1 METKSLIYHKL
12 EAFIKKYYT
21 NELLKGVIL
30 FVGFGLL
37 YFFFTLFI
45 EYFLWLKPTGRT
57 ILFWTFIGVEL
68 YLLSRFILF
77 PLFKLFKL
85 QKGIDYKQASQIIGS
100 HFSEVNDKLIN
111 FLQLAENNQ
120 PSELLIASI
129 EQKGKSLQP
138 IPFSNAINLKKN
150 TKYLPWAIIPLLFL
164 AFFMLTGNSDI
175 IADSMNR
182 VVRYNEKFSP
192 PAPFSFVV
200 LNENLQTEQGS
211 DFILQVKSEGKVVP
225 ENAMIIIGDESY
237 YMESTKPGVFE
248 YRFTKPSKNIT
259 FHVESNSV
267 STPDLELSVVA
278 VPTISNFEMVLQFPS
293 YLNRKAETIKG
304 SGNAIVP
311 EGTKVSW
318 KVSALATNQIQ
329 YFEGSAYSSFI
340 EKDNLFFFTKT
351 ILQNTEYQILTS
363 NNKVKHYEKLNY
375 QITTIKD
382 QFPTISVNNAPD
394 SLRVQ
399 KNILIGQ
406 VSDDNGLHKLQIVYY
421 PKNNERAALKSTIPV
436 KKELFD
442 QFVFSF
448 PGNLPITE
456 GVAYEYYFEVF
467 DNDALHNFK
476 STKSSVFSDRINT
489 EEERQEEQLKQ
500 QKDNINSLEKSLKN
514 QEKQLSEMDKLQKM
528 SKEKENLEFKDK
540 QKINDFIKRQ
550 KQQEEMMKEFSK
562 ELKNNLNEFN
572 KNDKDQ
578 KKEQLEKRAEN
589 IEKQTDENQKL
600 LDELQKLTE
609 KIQDLDVQEKLDKIK
624 QNAKNQT
631 KNLEQLVELTK
642 KYYVEKKAEQ
652 LTKKLDKL
660 AEKQENLS
668 KEDKENT
675 SAKQEELN
683 KEFDKLQE
691 ELREL
696 EKDNKELKKP
706 LDIPSDEKQEK
717 SIEEDMEKASD
728 ELQKDQKEKAKP
740 KQKSAAQKMKQMSQ
754 QMAQSM
760 AGGEMEQ
767 LEEDVKMMRQ
777 ILDNLLAFSFSQE
790 NLMKQFRGLKKG
802 APSYNKFLK
811 NQQDLKQQFKHVDD
825 SLFAMSLRNEMITEK
840 VTEEIG
846 NVHYN
851 VDKSLETLAEAMI
864 SKGVSHQQYTVSAA
878 NRLADFLSDIMNS
891 MQMSLSGMGSG
902 AGKPKPGQ
910 GQGGAQLPDIIQ
922 KQKGLSDKMKEGIE
936 KGDKPG
942 DGKEGDK
949 GDKPGG
955 KEGEKG
961 EKGEKGKG
969 KGNQKGNK
977 PGEGS
982 GGGQGNNDGEENAR
996 ELMEIF
1002 QEQRRLRQQLEDQL
1016 RKQGLIPGGQKVLD
1030 QMKDAEKQILNKGFK
1045 NEVLQRMLNINYEML
1060 KLEKA
1065 VQQQGEDS
1073 KRQSET
1079 NKKEFNSSV
1088 KPLSPELQ
1096 QYLNSVEILNRQSLP
1111 LRPNFNQKVQEYFK
1125 TND

>member
-1 METKSLIYHKL
+1 METKSLIYQKL
-12 EAFIKKYYT
+12 EAFIKKYYA

-37 YFFFTLFI
+37 YLFFTLFI

-57 ILFWTFIGVEL
+57 ILFWTFVGVEL

-77 PLFKLFKL
+77 PIFKLFKL

-200 LNENLQTEQGS
+200 LNDHLQTEQGS

-340 EKDNLFFFTKT
+340 EKDNLFSFAKT
-351 ILQNTEYQILTS
+351 ILQSTEYQILTS
-363 NNKVKHYEKLNY
+363 NSKVKHYEKLNY

-382 QFPTISVNNAPD
+382 QFPTITVNNAPD

-624 QNAKNQT
+624 QNSKNQA

-754 QMAQSM
+754 KMADSM
-760 AGGEMEQ
+760 ANGQMEQ
-767 LEEDVKMMRQ
+767 MDEDIKAMRQ

-790 NLMKQFRGLKKG
+790 NLMKQFKGLKKG

-846 NVHYN
+846 KVHYN

-864 SKGVSHQQYTVSAA
+864 PKGVSHQQYTVSSA

-891 MQMSLSGMGSG
+891 MQMSMSGMGSG

-910 GQGGAQLPDIIQ
+910 GQGGGQLPDIIQ

-942 DGKEGDK
+942 DGKEGEK

-961 EKGEKGKG
+961 EKGEKG

-1016 RKQGLIPGGQKVLD
+1016 RKQGLTPGGQKVLD

-1079 NKKEFNSSV
+1079 NQKDFNNTV

>member
-1 METKSLIYHKL
+1 METKSLIYQKL

-37 YFFFTLFI
+37 YLFFTLFI

-57 ILFWTFIGVEL
+57 ILFWTFVGVEL
-68 YLLSRFILF
+68 FLLSRFILF

-85 QKGIDYKQASQIIGS
+85 QKGIDYKQASQIIGN

-120 PSELLIASI
+120 PSELLLASI
-129 EQKGKSLQP
+129 EQKGKTLQP
-138 IPFSNAINLKKN
+138 VPFGNAINFKKN

-164 AFFMLTGNSDI
+164 AFFMLTGNTDI

-200 LNENLQTEQGS
+200 LNDNLQTEQGS
-211 DFILQVKSEGKVVP
+211 DFILKVKSEGKVVP
-225 ENAMIIIGDESY
+225 ENAMIFIGEESY

-293 YLNRKAETIKG
+293 YLKRKAETIKG

-329 YFEGSAYSSFI
+329 YFEGSAYSFFI
-340 EKDNLFFFTKT
+340 EKDNLFFFTKS

-382 QFPTISVNNAPD
+382 QFPTINVNNAPD

-421 PKNNERAALKSTIPV
+421 PKNNERAALKSSIPI

-572 KNDKDQ
+572 KNDRDQ

-642 KYYVEKKAEQ
+642 KYYVEKKVEQ
-652 LTKKLDKL
+652 LMKKLDKL
-660 AEKQENLS
+660 AEKQESLS

-754 QMAQSM
+754 KMAESM

-811 NQQDLKQQFKHVDD
+811 NQQDLKQQFKHIDD

-891 MQMSLSGMGSG
+891 MQMSMSGMGSG

-1016 RKQGLIPGGQKVLD
+1016 RKQGLTPGGQKVLD

-1079 NKKEFNSSV
+1079 NKQEFNSSV

>member
-1 METKSLIYHKL
+1 METKSLIYQKL

-30 FVGFGLL
+30 FVGLGLL

-57 ILFWTFIGVEL
+57 ILFWTFVGVEL

-85 QKGIDYKQASQIIGS
+85 QKGIDYKQASHIIGN
-100 HFSEVNDKLIN
+100 HFTEVNDKLTN

-120 PSELLIASI
+120 QSELLLASI

-138 IPFSNAINLKKN
+138 IPFNNAINFKKN
-150 TKYLPWAIIPLLFL
+150 TKYLPWAIVPLLFL
-164 AFFMLTGNSDI
+164 SFFMLSGNSDI

-200 LNENLQTEQGS
+200 LNDNLQTEQGS
-211 DFILQVKSEGKVVP
+211 DFILQVKSEGKVIP
-225 ENAMIIIGDESY
+225 ENAMIFIGEESY

-267 STPDLELSVVA
+267 ATPDLELSVVA

-293 YLNRKAETIKG
+293 YLNRKAEVIKG

-311 EGTKVSW
+311 EGTRVSW
-318 KVSALATNQIQ
+318 KINALSTSKIEYSDGSGFIKFNQEYEVFKLSKNIV
-329 YFEGSAYSSFI
+329 
-340 EKDNLFFFTKT
+340 
-351 ILQNTEYQILTS
+351 QNTEYQLLTS
-363 NNKVKHYEKLNY
+363 NAKIKHYEKLNY
-375 QITTIKD
+375 QISTIKD
-382 QFPTISVNNAPD
+382 QFPTITVNNAPD
-394 SLRVQ
+394 SLRME

-406 VSDDNGLHKLQIVYY
+406 VSDDIGLSKLQIVYY
-421 PKNNERAALKSTIPV
+421 PKNNEKAALKSSIPV
-436 KKELFD
+436 KKDVFD
-442 QFVFSF
+442 QFIFMF
-448 PGNLPITE
+448 PGNLPVEE
-456 GVAYEYYFEVF
+456 GVSYEYYFEVF
-467 DNDALHNFK
+467 DNDAIHNYK
-476 STKSSVFSDRINT
+476 SSKSSVFSDRIST
-489 EEERQEEQLKQ
+489 EEEREEEQLKQ
-500 QKDNINSLEKSLKN
+500 QNDNINSIQKSLKN
-514 QEKQLSEMDKLQKM
+514 QDKQLSELEKLQKM
-528 SKEKENLEFKDK
+528 SKEKESLEFKDK

-550 KQQEEMMKEFSK
+550 KQQEEMMKEFTK
-562 ELKNNLNEFN
+562 DLKNNLNEFN
-572 KNDKDQ
+572 KDEKDEF
-578 KKEQLEKRAEN
+578 KEQLEKRAEN
-589 IEKQTDENQKL
+589 AEKQSEENQKL
-600 LDELQKLTE
+600 LDELQKLSE
-609 KIQDLDVQEKLDKIK
+609 KIQDLDIEEKLDKIK

-652 LTKKLDKL
+652 LMKKLDKL
-660 AEKQENLS
+660 AEKQESLS
-668 KEDKENT
+668 KEEKENT

-691 ELREL
+691 EFREL
-696 EKDNKELKKP
+696 EKENKELKKP

-717 SIEEDMEKASD
+717 SIEEDMQKASD
-728 ELQKDQKEKAKP
+728 ELLKDQKEKAKP

-760 AGGEMEQ
+760 AGGDMEQ

-790 NLMKQFRGLKKG
+790 ELMKQFKGLKKG
-802 APSYNKFLK
+802 APSYNKYLK
-811 NQQDLKQQFKHVDD
+811 IQQDLKQQFKHVDD

-851 VDKSLETLAEAMI
+851 VDKALESLAEAII
-864 SKGVSHQQYTVSAA
+864 SKGVSHQQYTVAA
-878 NRLADFLSDIMNS
+878 SNRLADFLSDIMNN
-891 MQMSLSGMGSG
+891 MQMSMQGMGSG
-902 AGKPKPGQ
+902 SSGKPKRGQ
-910 GQGGAQLPDIIQ
+910 GKGGGQLPDIIQ
-922 KQKGLSDKMKEGIE
+922 KQQGLSEKMKKGME
-936 KGDKPG
+936 KGEKPS
-942 DGKEGDK
+942 DGKDGEK
-949 GDKPGG
+949 GEKPGG
-955 KEGEKG
+955 KEGSKDG
-961 EKGEKGKG
+961 DKG

-982 GGGQGNNDGEENAR
+982 GGGQSNNDGEENAR

-1002 QEQRRLRQQLEDQL
+1002 QEQRRLRQQLEDEL
-1016 RKQGLIPGGQKVLD
+1016 RKKGLTPGGQKVLD

-1065 VQQQGEDS
+1065 LQQQGEDT

-1079 NKKEFNSSV
+1079 NTKDFNNSV

-1111 LRPNFNQKVQEYFK
+1111 LRPNYNQKVQQYFK
-1125 TND
+1125 KND

>member
-77 PLFKLFKL
+77 PIFKLFKL

-111 FLQLAENNQ
+111 FLQLAEKNQ

-138 IPFSNAINLKKN
+138 IPFSNAINFKKN

-200 LNENLQTEQGS
+200 LNNNLQTEQGS

-304 SGNAIVP
+304 TGNAIVP

-340 EKDNLFFFTKT
+340 EKDNLFSFAKT

-363 NNKVKHYEKLNY
+363 NSKVKHYEKLNY
-375 QITTIKD
+375 QIATIKD

-421 PKNNERAALKSTIPV
+421 PKNNERAALKSAIPV

-652 LTKKLDKL
+652 LAKKLDQL

-668 KEDKENT
+668 KSDKENT

-754 QMAQSM
+754 QMSQSM

-767 LEEDVKMMRQ
+767 LEEDVKTMRQ

-1016 RKQGLIPGGQKVLD
+1016 RKQGLTPGGQKVLD

-1079 NKKEFNSSV
+1079 NKQEFNSSV

>member
-1 METKSLIYHKL
+1 METKSLIYQKL

-57 ILFWTFIGVEL
+57 ILFWTFIGVEF

-77 PLFKLFKL
+77 PIFKLFKL

-138 IPFSNAINLKKN
+138 IPFSNAINFKKN

-293 YLNRKAETIKG
+293 YLNRKAEKIKG

-340 EKDNLFFFTKT
+340 EKENLFSFAKT

-363 NNKVKHYEKLNY
+363 NSKVKHYEKLNY
-375 QITTIKD
+375 QITTVKD

-421 PKNNERAALKSTIPV
+421 PKNNERAALKSAIPV

-652 LTKKLDKL
+652 LAKKLDQL

-668 KEDKENT
+668 KSDKENT

-706 LDIPSDEKQEK
+706 LDISLDEKQEK

-977 PGEGS
+977 SGEGS

-1016 RKQGLIPGGQKVLD
+1016 RKQGLTPGGQKVLD

-1079 NKKEFNSSV
+1079 NKKEFNGSV
-1088 KPLSPELQ
+1088 KPLSSELQ

>member
-57 ILFWTFIGVEL
+57 ILFWTFIGVEF

-77 PLFKLFKL
+77 PIFKLFKL

-138 IPFSNAINLKKN
+138 IPISNAINFKKN

-200 LNENLQTEQGS
+200 LNDNLQTEQGS

-304 SGNAIVP
+304 TGNAIVP

-340 EKDNLFFFTKT
+340 EKDNLFSFAKT

-363 NNKVKHYEKLNY
+363 NSKVKHYEKLNY
-375 QITTIKD
+375 QITTVKD

-421 PKNNERAALKSTIPV
+421 PKNNERAALKSAIPV

-652 LTKKLDKL
+652 LAKKLDQL

-668 KEDKENT
+668 KSDKENT

-706 LDIPSDEKQEK
+706 LDISLDEKQEK

-740 KQKSAAQKMKQMSQ
+740 KQKSAVQKMKQMSQ

-1016 RKQGLIPGGQKVLD
+1016 RKQGLTPGGQKVLD